1 MYRVLSCLT
10 VEHDWRLLSIAGV
23 LCFLASFAAI
33 HLFYRAQAA
42 SGRARALWIGTAGVA
57 AGWGIWATHFIA
69 MLAYEPGVAVAYDIG
84 LTVLSLLA
92 AVAVT
97 SLGLGLAASGSAAW
111 RAPIGGAVVGG
122 GVACMHYLGM
132 SALQLPGRLGWSLD
146 LVAASIVLGIA
157 LGAVALTTAKR
168 REGWATTLGA
178 ALFFALAILSHHFTA
193 MGAVEITPDLTRLID
208 AQSLAPTT
216 LALVIGGVTALM
228 LAISLAGTVV
238 DERFH
243 AQRMQLDTAL
253 NNMHHG
259 LMMFDA
265 ASRLILVN
273 QRYLD
278 MYGLSRGSLKTGC
291 TLREVLQT
299 RKAHGTFRG
308 DPDQYIAKCVD
319 ETGQFRGD
327 SDIATYVEKG
337 VENKLVEIPDG
348 RTISITNRSMPGNG
362 WVSTH
367 TDITDS
373 TRAAKELDR
382 TKTFLDTVIENVPAT
397 IVVKDAKDR
406 RYVLI
411 NRAGEK
417 LFGLPREQMIGKS
430 SYDFFSK
437 NDADFITA
445 RDTEVLAS
453 RRQVLAENTP
463 VQTPD
468 GSKRLLTTTRVAIR
482 DANGEPQ
489 YLLGVIEDVTER
501 RLAEQRIAHLAHHD
515 PLTDLPNRAAF
526 TECLEETL
534 ERTTDAKDGFA
545 VLCMDLD
552 RFKAANDVFG
562 HAVGDALLKQIA
574 YRLQKAAGGAFLARV
589 GGDEF
594 TVISASGPQPA
605 TAEVLTE
612 RLLAALSE
620 EFEVEGHR
628 LRIGLSIG
636 VAIFPTDGMD
646 ATALIAN
653 VDAALYRAK
662 SEGRGMVRFFEAD
675 MDKRLRERRALQH
688 DLEGAVARG
697 ELTLHYQPQATID
710 GTIVGFEA
718 LARWRHPTRG
728 MVPPG
733 VFIPL
738 AEESDLIVPL
748 GEWILRQVCSEA
760 ASWPR
765 PLQIAVNLSPVQFR
779 HGELPNLVHTVLLET
794 GLKPG
799 RLELEITEGVL
810 IDDFSR
816 AVSILHRLKAL
827 GVRIAMD
834 DFGTGYSSLS
844 YLQSF
849 PFDKIK
855 IDQGFISNLDRNPQ
869 AAAIVRAVI
878 AMGRGLN
885 LPVIAEG
892 VESEEQLAFLAREA
906 CDEVQGYLIGKPLP
920 IERYG
925 EAIGR
930 PAAPVARTLRLVS

>member
-23 LCFLASFAAI
+23 LCFLASLAAI

-42 SGRARALWIGTAGVA
+42 TGRARALWIGIAGVA
-57 AGWGIWATHFIA
+57 AGCGIWATHFIA
-69 MLAYEPGVAVAYDIG
+69 MLAYEPGVAVAYDMG

-92 AVAVT
+92 AIVVT
-97 SLGLGLAASGSAAW
+97 SLGLGLAASGSAQW
-111 RAPIGGAVVGG
+111 RAPVGGAIVGG

-132 SALQLPGRLGWSLD
+132 SALQLPGRVGWSLD
-146 LVAASIVLGIA
+146 LVAASIVLGIV
-157 LGAVALTTAKR
+157 LGALALTAAKR
-168 REGWATTLGA
+168 REGMAATLTA
-178 ALFFALAILSHHFTA
+178 ALCFALAILSHHFTA
-193 MGAVEITPDLTRLID
+193 MGAVEITPDPARVID
-208 AQSLAPTT
+208 ALTLAPAT
-216 LALVIGGVTALM
+216 LALVIGSVTAVM
-228 LAISLAGTVV
+228 LAISLAGSVV

-243 AQRMQLDTAL
+243 AQSMRLETAL

-265 ASRLILVN
+265 ASKLVLVN
-273 QRYLD
+273 QHYLE
-278 MYGLSRGSLKTGC
+278 MYRLSRDALKPGC
-291 TLREVLQT
+291 TLREILHL
-299 RKAHGTFRG
+299 RKANGTFKG

-319 ETGQFRGD
+319 ESGLFRGD
-327 SDIATYVEKG
+327 PDIATFVRKG

-348 RTISITNRSMPGNG
+348 RTISITNRSMAGNG
-362 WVSTH
+362 WVSSH
-367 TDITDS
+367 TDITES
-373 TRAAKELDR
+373 TRAAKELHR

-397 IVVKDAKDR
+397 IVVKDAKDQ

-437 NDADFITA
+437 EDADFITA

-453 RRQVLAENTP
+453 GRQVFAENTP

-468 GSKRLLTTTRVAIR
+468 GSKRVLTTTRVAIR

-489 YLLGVIEDVTER
+489 YLLGVLEDVTER

-534 ERTTDAKDGFA
+534 ARVSEVKDGVA
-545 VLCMDLD
+545 VLCMNLD
-552 RFKAANDVFG
+552 RFKATNDLFG
-562 HAVGDALLKQIA
+562 HSVGDALLKQFA
-574 YRLQKAAGGAFLARV
+574 YRLQKAAEGAFLARV

-594 TVISASGPQPA
+594 TVISAGGPQPA
-605 TAEVLTE
+605 SAEALAERVLE
-612 RLLAALSE
+612 AMCQ
-620 EFEVEGHR
+620 EFEIEGHQ

-653 VDAALYRAK
+653 ADAALSRAK

-697 ELTLHYQPQATID
+697 ELMLHYQPQATID

-738 AEESDLIVPL
+738 AEESGLIVPI
-748 GEWILRQVCSEA
+748 GEWILREVCNEA

-779 HGELPNLVHTVLLET
+779 HGGLPNLVHTVLLET

-855 IDQGFISNLDRNPQ
+855 IDQGFISNLNSSPQ
-869 AAAIVRAVI
+869 AVAIVRAVI

-920 IERYG
+920 IEHYG
-925 EAIGR
+925 DAIGR
-930 PAAPVARTLRLVS
+930 PTVAAPRTLRLVS